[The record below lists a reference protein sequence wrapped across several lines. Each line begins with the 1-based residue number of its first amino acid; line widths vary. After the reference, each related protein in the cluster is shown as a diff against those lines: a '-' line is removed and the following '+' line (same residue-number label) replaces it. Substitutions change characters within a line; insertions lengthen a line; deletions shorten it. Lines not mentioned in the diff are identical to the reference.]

1 MKYLLYILLFIFLIF
16 MGCGESK
23 KGAPEVSSEKSD
35 SISAEENSLTLGQ
48 SKLMAADIQFE
59 QAEKSMFPFRI
70 RGNGK
75 VTILANAQADI
86 ASPFRGTVKRFFAK
100 EGQYITKG
108 QAILELSVPDL
119 IQYQEQYLLLQGELS
134 FLRQEESRQKALQS
148 ENVGALKNL
157 QEVQSKILI
166 AESRLQSA
174 AAMLRIAE
182 IPSETLVYGTPF
194 ISTFTLKS
202 PISGFV
208 SHFPVTLGA
217 PATEGTVLA
226 HINNLDDLHADVFIY
241 EKDIQKVKIGQS
253 VQLTFADSGIPPV
266 NGKIEYIGKE
276 LDAQH
281 KTAMLHIPF
290 SAPKGIIILP
300 EMQVTAHIET
310 GIQELYTLPESAL
323 IHGEEGEYLFY
334 TENPKS
340 EKVTISK
347 YPLHNYSQQN
357 GKIGFQTLPSEGVY
371 FPVKGANIV
380 NGEYKRDEMEEE

>member
-1 MKYLLYILLFIFLIF
+1 MKYIPFIFILF
-16 MGCGESK
+16 VLNSCGK
-23 KGAPEVSSEKSD
+23 TKD
-35 SISAEENSLTLGQ
+35 SAETPTSVKEDTVISGENVLVLSQNTI
-48 SKLMAADIQFE
+48 KTADIQFE
-59 QAEKSMFPFRI
+59 QAQKSMFPFSF

-86 ASPFRGTVKRFFAK
+86 ASPFKGTVKRFFAK

-108 QAILELSVPDL
+108 QPILELSVPDL
-119 IQYQEQYLLLQGELS
+119 IQYQEQYLLHQGELA
-134 FLRQEESRQKALQS
+134 FLRQEESRQKALQA

-166 AESRLQSA
+166 AESRVQSS
-174 AAMLRIAE
+174 AAMLKIAE
-182 IPSETLVYGTPF
+182 IPVESLTYGSPF

-208 SHFPVTLGA
+208 SHFPITLGA

-253 VQLTFADSGIPPV
+253 VQLTFADTGIPSV
-266 NGKIEYIGKE
+266 KGKVEYIGKE
-276 LDAQH
+276 LDPQH

-290 SAPKGIIILP
+290 SAPKGIVILP

-310 GIQELYTLPESAL
+310 GIEELYTLPESSL
-323 IHGEEGEYLFY
+323 LHGEGGDYVFY
-334 TENPKS
+334 TENPNA
-340 EKVTISK
+340 EKVEILKFT
-347 YPLHNYSQQN
+347 LQTYSNKN
-357 GKIGFQTLPSEGVY
+357 GKIGFQSLPVEGIS
-371 FPVKGANIV
+371 FAVKGANIV
-380 NGEYKRDEMEEE
+380 NGEYKRDEMEE